1 MARKKKLPGAADFF
15 GGEEAQEEKI
25 PTRAAAP
32 SRPVRRTAKKPEAA
46 RSAEEVLAKTMDELG
61 LDLGSGEDDEK
72 SLVER
77 GEEALDALEAA
88 IRATVKATQAPAE
101 PRARSLPRRG
111 GEKVTFYLPP
121 DMVKQIEIIKLE
133 LLLEHNWKLSRSQ
146 IVQALLEG
154 MRERTA
160 EIAQWAEET
169 AQ

>member
-1 MARKKKLPGAADFF
+1 MARKKKLPGVADFF
-15 GGEEAQEEKI
+15 GGEEAQEENV

-32 SRPVRRTAKKPEAA
+32 SRAVRRAGEKPEAA
-46 RSAEEVLAKTMDELG
+46 GSAEDVLAKTMDELG
-61 LDLGSGEDDEK
+61 LDMGSGEDDEK

-88 IRATVKATQAPAE
+88 IRATVKAAQTPAE

-154 MRERTA
+154 MREKAA
-160 EIAQWAEET
+160 EIGEWAEEK
-169 AQ
+169 AP